1 VSTQPATVQVV
12 SRRERARAATIEEI
26 KDTAL
31 RLMHEQGTTDIRF
44 SDIARLMGMTAPAL
58 YRYFADR
65 DELLAALMV
74 DAYDSLGQAV
84 AVARDAVDPSDYT
97 GRLLAVG
104 NAYRTWARAER
115 ERFALIL
122 GMPVPGFVPPEE
134 GETTEA
140 MRRAMTQLKSLFVE
154 AAKRGELGPP
164 AVHEVSTDLL
174 DCLLG
179 QQHLGDATEDDKL
192 LTPANFQACL
202 HVWSALHGFTSLEA
216 YGHLDWLTSE
226 ARDSVFRSLVLFLA
240 RSAGLPVSGQ
250 AAGTTA

>member
-1 VSTQPATVQVV
+1 VSADATTVQVV

-31 RLMHEQGTTDIRF
+31 RLMHEQGTTDVRF

-65 DELLAALMV
+65 DELLAALII

-84 AVARDAVDPSDYT
+84 ALARDAVDPSDYT

-122 GMPVPGFVPPEE
+122 GMPVPGFVPPEQ
-134 GETTEA
+134 GDTTEA

-154 AAKRGELGPP
+154 AAKHGELGQP
-164 AVHEVSTDLL
+164 AVANVSADLM
-174 DCLLG
+174 DCLLS
-179 QQHLGDATEDDKL
+179 QEHLGEATEDDAL

-202 HVWSALHGFTSLEA
+202 HVWAALHGFTSLEA
-216 YGHLDWLTSE
+216 YGHLDWLTAE
-226 ARDSVFRSLVLFLA
+226 ARDAVFRSLVLLLA
-240 RSAGLPVSGQ
+240 RSAGLPVRDSQ
-250 AAGTTA
+250 A